1 MDLRRYEVQFQKGLG
16 IIAICLEAEVMDL
29 NRDQPSPT
37 GASSKG
43 WPCSMGYLSVM
54 VPVENR

>member
-43 WPCSMGYLSVM
+43 WPCSMGYQSWSQ
-54 VPVENR
+54 